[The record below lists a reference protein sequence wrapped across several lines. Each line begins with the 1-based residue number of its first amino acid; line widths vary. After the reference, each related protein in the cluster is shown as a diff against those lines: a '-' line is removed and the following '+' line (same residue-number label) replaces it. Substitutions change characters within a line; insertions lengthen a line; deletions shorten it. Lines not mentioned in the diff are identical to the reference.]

1 MKLRTLASLI
11 VVTTASAAFA
21 GDWAQW
27 RGPAFNGTSPE
38 TGLPAKWSQTEGV
51 KWSLDLP
58 GISGATPIVSGGLVF
73 VMSPDPEN
81 KQWLI
86 AVDRKTG
93 KPVWKY
99 NVADGALAKGRG
111 NSTSPSPVT
120 DGKTV
125 WALVGTGQL
134 AAFDFTGKPLWVR
147 DLAKDYGKFNINWV
161 YGSSP
166 LLYGG
171 KLYVLVLQRTP
182 ADGGY
187 PGIEDADKGPRE
199 SYLLALDPKSGKTL
213 WKHVRP
219 TDAEQE
225 TQETYATP
233 IPHTVGGKT
242 QLLIAGG
249 DYLTGH
255 DPETGAEL
263 WRGGGINNK
272 KGLGG
277 GGFMRLVPSAVA
289 SENIALVCGPKQS
302 PAIAYRMDGK
312 GDISTS
318 GKAWEFN
325 EKNTPD
331 TCTPAAFA
339 GKFYVFNG
347 DAQTITCLDAKTG
360 AKVWQESFTL
370 DRSKGREIFR
380 SSPTVADGKI
390 YLIGERGTAVVEN
403 LADGKVIERIPMGSA
418 GETTRSSIAVSDGN
432 LFIRTSEKLWC
443 IGK

>member
-1 MKLRTLASLI
+1 MKLHALASLL
-11 VVTTASAAFA
+11 VLSTAGAA
-21 GDWAQW
+21 DWAQW

-38 TGLPAKWSQTEGV
+38 KNLPAKWSTTEGV

-58 GISGATPIVSGGLVF
+58 GISGATPIVSGERVF
-73 VMSPDPEN
+73 VMSPDAEN

-93 KPVWKY
+93 KLAWKQ
-99 NVADGALAKGRG
+99 NLADGALAKGRG

-120 DGKTV
+120 DGKSV

-134 AAFDFTGKPLWVR
+134 AAFDFSGKQLWAR

-187 PGIEDADKGPRE
+187 PGITEADKGARD
-199 SYLLALDPKSGKTL
+199 SYLLALDPATGKTL
-213 WKHVRP
+213 WKHIRP
-219 TDAEQE
+219 SDAEQE
-225 TQETYATP
+225 SLETYATP

-249 DYLTGH
+249 DCLSGH
-255 DPETGAEL
+255 DAETGAEL

-272 KGLGG
+272 KGLSG

-312 GDISTS
+312 GDITTS
-318 GKAWEFN
+318 GKAWAFD

-339 GKFYVFNG
+339 GKFYALNG
-347 DAQTITCLDAKTG
+347 DKQTMTCLDAKTG
-360 AKVWQESFTL
+360 AKVWQESFGLERT
-370 DRSKGREIFR
+370 KGSEIFR
-380 SSPTVADGKI
+380 SSPTIADGKI
-390 YLIGERGTAVVEN
+390 YSIGERGTAVVQN
-403 LADGKVIERIPMGSA
+403 LADGKVIATIPMGSA
-418 GETTRSSIAVSDGN
+418 GETTRSSIAVSDGH